1 MSLRRRLVLA
11 VVALVVTVVVA
22 GGAVLVAQRQ
32 YTVRQVDE
40 QLLALSTN
48 PAVTLRLS
56 ARADSGSPVRDV
68 LGCCYVGR
76 LGRTGRLVTVLAPTD
91 DPGLVP
97 ALGDVPAPGE
107 PAWRPT
113 ADGETSRV
121 RVVTATL
128 ATGAT
133 AVFAAPTT
141 AADAATRRLAATLG
155 VAALALLGVV
165 GVAGWWVVRLGLR
178 PLDETARA
186 ADAIAAGQT
195 DRRVDPGPPGTEA
208 ARLAHALNAL
218 VDTTQAAGD
227 RLRRFVADASH
238 ELRTPLTTL
247 QGYSSLHGS
256 GPVDEAARTDALR
269 RINEEATRMRRIVDQ
284 LLQLATLDAAP
295 TRRTEAVDL
304 RAVLDDV
311 AGDLRVVQPERPVSV
326 EAPPGLLARADRDH
340 VVQAVTALTAN
351 AMRHTPVTAAVT
363 LAARRTAGGVRV
375 EVADA
380 GPGIAS
386 EHLPRLFDRFYRVDP
401 GRSRAQGGSGLGL
414 AVVESIARTHGGS
427 AGVSSTP
434 GAGSVFW
441 VDLPASPPTSSH

>member
-1 MSLRRRLVLA
+1 
-11 VVALVVTVVVA
+11 
-22 GGAVLVAQRQ
+22 
-32 YTVRQVDE
+32 
-40 QLLALSTN
+40 
-48 PAVTLRLS
+48 
-56 ARADSGSPVRDV
+56 
-68 LGCCYVGR
+68 
-76 LGRTGRLVTVLAPTD
+76 
-91 DPGLVP
+91 
-97 ALGDVPAPGE
+97 
-107 PAWRPT
+107 
-113 ADGETSRV
+113 
-121 RVVTATL
+121 
-128 ATGAT
+128 
-133 AVFAAPTT
+133 
-141 AADAATRRLAATLG
+141 
-155 VAALALLGVV
+155 
-165 GVAGWWVVRLGLR
+165 
-178 PLDETARA
+178 
-186 ADAIAAGQT
+186 
-195 DRRVDPGPPGTEA
+195 
-208 ARLAHALNAL
+208 
-218 VDTTQAAGD
+218 
-227 RLRRFVADASH
+227 
-238 ELRTPLTTL
+238 
-247 QGYSSLHGS
+247 
-256 GPVDEAARTDALR
+256 
-269 RINEEATRMRRIVDQ
+269 MRRIVDQ

-326 EAPPGLLARADRDH
+326 EVPPGLLARADRDH